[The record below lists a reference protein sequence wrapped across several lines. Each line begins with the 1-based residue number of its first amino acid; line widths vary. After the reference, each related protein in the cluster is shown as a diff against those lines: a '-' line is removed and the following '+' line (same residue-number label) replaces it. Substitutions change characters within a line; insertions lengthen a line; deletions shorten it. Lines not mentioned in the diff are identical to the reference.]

1 MMALNL
7 KTHWHLFLVGGLS
20 LIWNLIGVMEWYNQ
34 LKRSPAWLAELTL
47 AQVRFIEASPAWASV
62 AFGLAVWAALLG
74 ALALLLRRRLA
85 FNAYVASL
93 IGFIVHAVYVYGL
106 NDGAG
111 LFGLGAVIFSGIIFI
126 VTLFEIGY
134 ARWMAK
140 QGVLR

>member
-1 MMALNL
+1 MASNL
-7 KTHWHLFLVGGLS
+7 KTHWHLWLVGLLS
-20 LIWNLIGVMEWYNQ
+20 LIWNMIGVVAWYNQ
-34 LKRSPAWLAELTL
+34 IKRSPAWLADLTV
-47 AQVRFIEASPAWASV
+47 AQVRFIETTPVWASV

-74 ALALLLRRRLA
+74 AMALLLRRRLA

-93 IGFIVHAVYVYGL
+93 VGFIVHVVYVYGL
-106 NDGAG
+106 NSGAA
-111 LFGLGAVIFSGIIFI
+111 LFGSEAVIFSGLVLI